1 MTIAWNGGCSEEK
14 KNRSELKGR
23 KESTFCVLILLTL
36 TGNSMTG
43 KRTFIYHLFFA
54 FPNLH
59 AAQETV
65 ARVEHAVPSDGRR
78 VNVQPH
84 ELGAGVKRRDRIE

>member
-1 MTIAWNGGCSEEK
+1 
-14 KNRSELKGR
+14 
-23 KESTFCVLILLTL
+23 
-36 TGNSMTG
+36 MTG